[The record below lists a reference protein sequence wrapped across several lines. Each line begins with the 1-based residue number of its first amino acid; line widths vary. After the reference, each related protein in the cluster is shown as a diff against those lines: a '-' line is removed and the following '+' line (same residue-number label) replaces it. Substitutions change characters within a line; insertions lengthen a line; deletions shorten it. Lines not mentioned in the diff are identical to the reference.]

1 MNVDHPERDIHVPTT
16 YLKAAAGGAGGS
28 WYVLMEGLA
37 RLVAEIYPPLH
48 IEVVEGGG
56 VANQGLVRDTCNF
69 RPKGDQSR
77 NVDLLGRQTSY
88 A

>member
-1 MNVDHPERDIHVPTT
+1 MDHSESDVHVPAT

-37 RLVAEIYPPLH
+37 RLVAESYPPIH

-56 VANQGLVRDTCNF
+56 VANHAWVGAGELPMGF
-69 RPKGDQSR
+69 SIPP
-77 NVDLLGRQTSY
+77 
-88 A
+88 